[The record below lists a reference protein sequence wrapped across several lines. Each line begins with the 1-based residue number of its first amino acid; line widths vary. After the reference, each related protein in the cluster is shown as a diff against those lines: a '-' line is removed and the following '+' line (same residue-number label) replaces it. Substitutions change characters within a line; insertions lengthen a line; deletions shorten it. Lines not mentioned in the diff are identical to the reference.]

1 MSRFI
6 IHNNIREIF
15 CNDVYNS
22 WYHNSIFNRVEGYKL
37 DHLIPSIKQAI
48 DKIYAKEFVAEV
60 NNQEIIR
67 IFSKDE
73 VIKLMMLS

>member
-60 NNQEIIR
+60 NNQESLES
-67 IFSKDE
+67 FLKM
-73 VIKLMMLS
+73 KLLN